1 MSRLIGCGAL
11 FLNHLGFHESY
22 HEQFR
27 YSLWWVELAW
37 EALVN
42 HLEFNSVVLNVVYL
56 EGA

>member
-1 MSRLIGCGAL
+1 MNS
-11 FLNHLGFHESY
+11 
-22 HEQFR
+22 FR